1 MSIISRVF
9 NLFKPEPPQLI
20 LPAPLPSSAGI
31 LESHRRRPAVGSTY
45 DLEKAIDVVLE
56 ANPNLSPQLN
66 KLRARTDYAGQ
77 SFVDLP
83 PGHRERLLS
92 RARQIAVSNPVAKRG
107 LDIRTN
113 LIVSEGFTPK
123 ATCKNPKMKKI
134 LQKVLDTHWDINEWE
149 GQLGR
154 RVHNQCLTGEWFRY
168 IPDLNYKME
177 DGKTYRLSKFKA
189 GDILPEEISS
199 VTRALWDQDQMDYC
213 HMREDYGIS
222 KDAGIKI
229 IRKEWSGREAGR
241 LTGNMFFQSIHR
253 PIGATRGLSDL
264 TSVIEWL
271 DILDQLLF
279 NEAERS
285 SQLLKFLYDITLVG
299 GSQEAIDRRTEE
311 LKLRPPSR
319 GTSIVHNE
327 KEIWNTVQPSTSAA
341 ESDVLINRIFLFCW
355 GGLGL
360 PEHWYSAANTV
371 NKSSAGEMSA
381 PVMAW
386 ARERKRQVVAGISQ
400 ELEMAIQVAYDA
412 GVFGSTPKDEL
423 TFCIDS
429 RDPDR
434 TSYDAVGASLKSIA
448 EALVM
453 ATASQLMGL
462 EDAQRVFVHVA
473 NSLGLELSEESA
485 PKVNMDPAAAMN
497 LAANKESILP
507 LLRSEYLNRIQDEA
521 PCCG

>member
-1 MSIISRVF
+1 MSIISRLSNF
-9 NLFKPEPPQLI
+9 FSPPPKQLI
-20 LPAPLPSSAGI
+20 LPTSAGI
-31 LESHRRRPAVGSTY
+31 LESTRRRPPPVGSTY

-56 ANPNLSPQLN
+56 ANPNLSSQLN
-66 KLRARTDYAGQ
+66 KLRARPDYGGQ
-77 SFVDLP
+77 SYIDLP

-92 RARQIAVSNPVAKRG
+92 RARQISISNPVAKRG
-107 LDIRTN
+107 LDIRAN

-123 ATCKNPKMKKI
+123 ATCTDLKLRKI

-149 GQLGR
+149 GQLDQ
-154 RVHNQCLTGEWFRY
+154 RVLDLSLTGEWFRY
-168 IPDLNYKME
+168 IPDLNYKLSN
-177 DGKTYRLSKFKA
+177 GKTYQLSKFKA
-189 GDILPEEISS
+189 GALLPEEVAS
-199 VTRALWDQDQMDYC
+199 VKRALWDQEQIDSI
-213 HMREDYGIS
+213 HMRDGYNMED
-222 KDAGIKI
+222 DCGIKV
-229 IRKEWSGREAGR
+229 IRKEWSGPESGR
-241 LTGNMFFQSIHR
+241 LTGNVFYQSINR
-253 PIGATRGLSDL
+253 SIGATRGLSDL

-327 KEIWNTVQPSTSAA
+327 KEIWTTVQPSTSAA

-371 NKSSAGEMSA
+371 NKSSAGEMST
-381 PVMAW
+381 PVMMW
-386 ARERKRQVVAGISQ
+386 ARKRKRQVVAALSQ

-412 GVFGSTPKDEL
+412 GVFGDANKEDL
-423 TFCIDS
+423 TFSIDS

-434 TSYDAVGASLKSIA
+434 TGYDAVGTSLKSIA

-453 ATASQLMGL
+453 ATASQFMALD
-462 EDAQRVFVHVA
+462 DAQRIFVHVA
-473 NSLGLELSEESA
+473 NSLGLELSEDA
-485 PKVNMDPAAAMN
+485 AAKVNMDPNKAMQM
-497 LAANKESILP
+497 AANKESIIP
-507 LLRSEYLNRIQDEA
+507 LLRSEYLNNFQDK
-521 PCCG
+521 CCG

>member
-1 MSIISRVF
+1 MSIISRLSNF
-9 NLFKPEPPQLI
+9 FTPKPKQII
-20 LPAPLPSSAGI
+20 LPTSAGI
-31 LESHRRRPAVGSTY
+31 QESRRRPAVGSQW
-45 DLEKAIDVVLE
+45 DLESAIDVVLE
-56 ANPNLSPQLN
+56 ASPTLSPQLN
-66 KLRARTDYAGQ
+66 KLRARQDHGGHSY
-77 SFVDLP
+77 VDLP

-92 RARQIAVSNPVAKRG
+92 RARQIAISNPVAKRG
-107 LDIRTN
+107 LDIRAN

-123 ATCKNPKMKKI
+123 ATVKGNDKIKKA
-134 LQKVLDTHWDINEWE
+134 LQKVLDKHWEINDWE
-149 GQLGR
+149 GALDQ
-154 RVHNQCLTGEWFRY
+154 RVHDLSLTGEWFRY
-168 IPDLNYKME
+168 IPDLNYKLSSGE
-177 DGKTYRLSKFKA
+177 TYRLSKFKA
-189 GDILPEEISS
+189 GALDPQEVSMIK
-199 VTRALWDQDQMDYC
+199 RGLWDIEQLETI
-213 HMREDYGIS
+213 HMSDGYSME
-222 KDAGIKI
+222 KDVGIKI
-229 IRKEWSGREAGR
+229 VRKEWTGENAGR
-241 LTGNMFFQSIHR
+241 LSGNVFYQSVNR
-253 PIGATRGLSDL
+253 SIGATRGLSDL

-327 KEIWNTVQPSTSAA
+327 KEIWSTVQPSTSAA

-386 ARERKRQVVAGISQ
+386 ARKRKRQVISGIRQ
-400 ELEMAIQVAYDA
+400 ELEMAVQVAHDS
-412 GVFGSTPKDEL
+412 GVFGSFPLEEL
-423 TFCIDS
+423 TFSIDS
-429 RDPDR
+429 LDPDR

-453 ATASQLMGL
+453 ATASQFMALD
-462 EDAQRVFVHVA
+462 DAQKVFVHVA
-473 NSLGLELSEESA
+473 NSLGLELSEDA
-485 PKVNMDPAAAMN
+485 AVKVNMNPNAAME
-497 LAANKESILP
+497 LAANKESFLP
-507 LLRSEYLNRIQDEA
+507 LLRKEYLNRLEEET
-521 PCCG
+521 CCG